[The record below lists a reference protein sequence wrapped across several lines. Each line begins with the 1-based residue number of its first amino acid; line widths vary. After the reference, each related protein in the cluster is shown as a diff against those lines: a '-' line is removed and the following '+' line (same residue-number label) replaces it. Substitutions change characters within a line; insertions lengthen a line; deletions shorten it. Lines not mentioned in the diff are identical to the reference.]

1 MIEFPNC
8 NDLNI
13 PLEDVLYR
21 IEYADHFEINEMIYA
36 VQRRYSRIFPDW
48 EVWFLSIHAGNKKE
62 CKAQVER
69 VIETLKRMYLDESII
84 ISER

>member
-1 MIEFPNC
+1 MIQFPYN

-21 IEYADHFEINEMIYA
+21 IEYADHMEIDEMINA

-48 EVWFLSIHAGNKKE
+48 EVWFLSIHSGSETECRQQVAHTIELLKK
-62 CKAQVER
+62 
-69 VIETLKRMYLDESII
+69 MYLD
-84 ISER
+84 